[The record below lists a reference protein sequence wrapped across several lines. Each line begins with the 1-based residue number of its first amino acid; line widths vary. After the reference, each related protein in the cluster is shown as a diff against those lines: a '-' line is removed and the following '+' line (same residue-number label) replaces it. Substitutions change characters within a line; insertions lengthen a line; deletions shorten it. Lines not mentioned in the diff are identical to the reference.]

1 MTTIGQSLRHS
12 LARTLRRAA
21 LLLERLALGV
31 QPPASSADTPVTEDG
46 AAAAPAGGSSAHWL
60 QRAHRPPPDHWLAH
74 IRRQAP
80 HLLRGDVLNDEA
92 WLRGA
97 TPSTPQPHAP
107 AAPLL
112 PAWSAPDTPGA
123 ERPSPSAARAPTAP
137 TLTPDRRPPPAVAA
151 PSPRP
156 RLAPQFAERAL
167 RLYRTEIA
175 PSDPPTRGP
184 SAPTLDIPSPKAS
197 AQPAPH
203 AADSRPAPQVARGLA
218 QAAPDETLSAAR
230 RAANAQPR
238 RHGLLTPSAA
248 PGPAVARD
256 GRLPSPLPADEPP
269 RSRLARALAPAAPP
283 PAPAAPPDLHTD
295 AAHTASPAP
304 AAQPDLRADA
314 APIAPPRTRPPSPAP
329 PPLEPQR
336 PLAATPA
343 PWPSLPP
350 TGASDSD
357 RPAAPSASSEP
368 LWPTLPAWPE
378 PADAEPTP
386 ERHAWQ
392 HRQRLEREQRGRLW
406 NE

>member
-46 AAAAPAGGSSAHWL
+46 AAAAAPAGGPPAHWL

-92 WLRGA
+92 WLSGA
-97 TPSTPQPHAP
+97 TPSTPQPRAP
-107 AAPLL
+107 AALLL
-112 PAWSAPDTPGA
+112 PAWSAPDAPGA
-123 ERPSPSAARAPTAP
+123 ERPSPSAESAPTAP
-137 TLTPDRRPPPAVAA
+137 TLTPHLRPPPAA
-151 PSPRP
+151 PRP
-156 RLAPQFAERAL
+156 SLRPRVAPQFAGRAL

-175 PSDPPTRGP
+175 PFAPPSDPPTRVP
-184 SAPTLDIPSPKAS
+184 SAPTADVPSPKAS
-197 AQPAPH
+197 AQPAPYVTN
-203 AADSRPAPQVARGLA
+203 SRPAPQVARGLA
-218 QAAPDETLSAAR
+218 QTAPDEALSAAR
-230 RAANAQPR
+230 RAAHAQPR
-238 RHGLLTPSAA
+238 LRGLLTPLAA
-248 PGPAVARD
+248 HGPAAARD
-256 GRLPSPLPADEPP
+256 GRLPSPLPTDELPGP
-269 RSRLARALAPAAPP
+269 RPAPAHAQAAPP
-283 PAPAAPPDLHTD
+283 PAPAARPDLHID
-295 AAHTASPAP
+295 AAPT
-304 AAQPDLRADA
+304 AQPDVHADA
-314 APIAPPRTRPPSPAP
+314 APTAPPLTRPPSPAP

-336 PLAATPA
+336 PPAAAPA

-357 RPAAPSASSEP
+357 RPVGPSAPGEP

-386 ERHAWQ
+386 EHRAWQ

>member
-31 QPPASSADTPVTEDG
+31 QPPASSADPPVTEDG
-46 AAAAPAGGSSAHWL
+46 AAAAAAAPAGGPPAHWL

-92 WLRGA
+92 WLSAR
-97 TPSTPQPHAP
+97 TPSTPQPLAP
-107 AAPLL
+107 AALLL
-112 PAWSAPDTPGA
+112 PAWSTPDASGA
-123 ERPSPSAARAPTAP
+123 GHPSPSAESAPTAP
-137 TLTPDRRPPPAVAA
+137 TLTPDRRPPPAAPS

-156 RLAPQFAERAL
+156 RLAPQLAGRAL
-167 RLYRTEIA
+167 RLYRTEMA
-175 PSDPPTRGP
+175 PFAPPSDPPTRGP
-184 SAPTLDIPSPKAS
+184 STPTADVPSPKAS

-218 QAAPDETLSAAR
+218 QTAPDETLSAAR
-230 RAANAQPR
+230 RAANSEPR
-238 RHGLLTPSAA
+238 RRGLLTPSAA
-248 PGPAVARD
+248 RGPAVARD
-256 GRLPSPLPADEPP
+256 GRLPSPLPADELP
-269 RSRLARALAPAAPP
+269 RPRPGRAPAQAAPP
-283 PAPAAPPDLHTD
+283 AVRPDLHTG
-295 AAHTASPAP
+295 AAP
-304 AAQPDLRADA
+304 AARSDLHTHAL
-314 APIAPPRTRPPSPAP
+314 PPLTRPPSP

-336 PLAATPA
+336 PPAATPA

-357 RPAAPSASSEP
+357 RPAWSSAPSEP

>member
-31 QPPASSADTPVTEDG
+31 QPPVSSADPPVTEDG
-46 AAAAPAGGSSAHWL
+46 AAAAAAAPAGGPPAHWL

-92 WLRGA
+92 WLSAR
-97 TPSTPQPHAP
+97 TPSTPQPLAP
-107 AAPLL
+107 AALLL
-112 PAWSAPDTPGA
+112 PAWSTPDASGA
-123 ERPSPSAARAPTAP
+123 GHPSPSAESAPTAP
-137 TLTPDRRPPPAVAA
+137 TLTPDRRPPPAAPS

-156 RLAPQFAERAL
+156 RLAPQLAGRAL
-167 RLYRTEIA
+167 RLYRTEMA
-175 PSDPPTRGP
+175 PFAPPSDPPTRGP
-184 SAPTLDIPSPKAS
+184 SAPTADVPSPKAS
-197 AQPAPH
+197 APPASH
-203 AADSRPAPQVARGLA
+203 VTDSRPAPQVARGLA
-218 QAAPDETLSAAR
+218 QTAPDETLSAAR

-238 RHGLLTPSAA
+238 RRGLLTPLAA
-248 PGPAVARD
+248 RGPVVARD
-256 GRLPSPLPADEPP
+256 GRLPSPLPADERP
-269 RSRLARALAPAAPP
+269 RPQAAPP
-283 PAPAAPPDLHTD
+283 PAPAARSDLHTDAAPTAPPTTAVRPDLHTD
-295 AAHTASPAP
+295 AAPT
-304 AAQPDLRADA
+304 
-314 APIAPPRTRPPSPAP
+314 APPLTRPPSL

-336 PLAATPA
+336 PPAATPA

-357 RPAAPSASSEP
+357 RPAGPSAPSEP